1 MTAAHV
7 ATLHSAACL
16 LHRFCGHR
24 DRSALALQLCLQV
37 SSHHRSPLGSC
48 RAMQAASSVDSYGY
62 SRPAELDTRSSAS
75 YTLDGAEAA
84 TPLDMPPSL
93 RLGPRVEHV
102 KVSRDGSIIELLP
115 EALGLPPVGLPNLLC
130 NAESRPVCYSCIASG
145 CCIAQIISL
154 PCAGLC
160 SEADTV
166 WCSVL
171 LPHSP
176 TAAAAGYHGHSRR
189 SAAGRRCSSSP
200 ASRRSAP
207 WQGCACRL

>member
-1 MTAAHV
+1 MK
-7 ATLHSAACL
+7 TLQSAACCVWRVCVHRHRSL
-16 LHRFCGHR
+16 LASQFRLHT
-24 DRSALALQLCLQV
+24 
-37 SSHHRSPLGSC
+37 SSWGRSPLGSC
-48 RAMQAASSVDSYGY
+48 KAMQAASALDSCG
-62 SRPAELDTRSSAS
+62 SSHPAELERHSSAS
-75 YTLDGAEAA
+75 YTLNGAEAA
-84 TPLDMPPSL
+84 GPLDMPPSL

-102 KVSRDGSIIELLP
+102 KVPRDGSSMELLP
-115 EALGLPPVGLPNLLC
+115 EALDLPQVGLPNLLC
-130 NAESRPVCYSCIASG
+130 NAESRPVCYSCIATG
-145 CCIAQIISL
+145 DCITPIVVL

-160 SEADTV
+160 SEANTF

-189 SAAGRRCSSSP
+189 STAGRRCSSSP